1 MNKIII
7 TGRLT
12 KDPELRTTGS
22 GVEVCSFTVAVDR
35 KTGKGGEKK
44 SDFFDCTAWRQS
56 GVFVE
61 KYFKKGDGITIEG
74 RMESEKYTDKDG
86 NNRTAW
92 KLTVDN
98 VEFPFAK
105 KGSSHSDDGGSEQF
119 APVED
124 DAGGDLPF

>member
-22 GVEVCSFTVAVDR
+22 GVEVCGFTVAVDR

-61 KYFKKGDGITIEG
+61 KYFKKGDGITVEG
-74 RMESEKYTDKDG
+74 SMESEKYTDKDG